1 MNRRKFLLSGG
12 TLLAGLGGAPLWLA
26 RAASALAAPRRSL
39 VVVFLRGAAD
49 GLNILPPLGDSR
61 YRALRPT
68 IHLPDPGKPGGAGAL
83 GGPFGLHPALEPLLP
98 IFKEGSLGFVHAAG
112 SPAATRSHFD
122 AQDFMETGS
131 AGGRM
136 YEDGWMSRAL
146 ERGHSWRTGPLA
158 AVSVTARLPRSLRG
172 HTQAM
177 AFTDADQVRA
187 AGSKAGSFEE
197 MYDEA
202 VDSLLAGAA
211 HDLKGA
217 ARLLS
222 DVPPKEKG
230 DAERQGYPKGPLG
243 RDLFELARLL
253 KADVGVR
260 LGFVEAGGWDTHSD
274 QGAAEGRL
282 AQRLTEL
289 GGSLAAFRKDLGP
302 KAGETLVVVL
312 TEFGRTAQ
320 ENGNRGTDH
329 GHGSVMMLMGAGV
342 RGGRVHGR
350 WPGLAED
357 ALYEGRDLAVTTD
370 YRQVLSEAL
379 AGPMGLGDLAGVFP
393 GFKAGPN
400 TGAFT

>member
-1 MNRRKFLLSGG
+1 MNRRRFLVSGG

-26 RAASALAAPRRSL
+26 RAAAALAAPKRAL
-39 VVVFLRGAAD
+39 VVLFLRGAAD
-49 GLNILPPLGDSR
+49 GLNILPPLGDAR
-61 YRALRPT
+61 YRALRPS
-68 IHLPDPGKPGGAGAL
+68 IHLPEPGRPGGALAL
-83 GGPFGLHPALEPLLP
+83 GGPFGLHPALAPLLP
-98 IFKEGSLGFVHAAG
+98 FYKEGSLAFVHAAG

-136 YEDGWMSRAL
+136 YEEGWMSRAL
-146 ERGHSWRTGPLA
+146 ERGHAWRTGPLA

-172 HTQAM
+172 RAPAM

-187 AGSKAGSFEE
+187 GGLKAASFEE

-202 VDSLLAGAA
+202 VDALLAGAA

-217 ARLLS
+217 ARLLA
-222 DVPPKEKG
+222 DVPPKAKG
-230 DAERQGYPKGPLG
+230 AAEALGYPKGGLG

-260 LGFVEAGGWDTHSD
+260 LGFVEAGGWDTHLE

-282 AQRLTEL
+282 AQRLAEL
-289 GGSLAAFRKDLGP
+289 GGALAAFRQDLGP
-302 KAGETLVVVL
+302 RATDVLTVAL

-329 GHGSVMMLMGAGV
+329 GHGSVMLLLGAGV

-357 ALYEGRDLAVTTD
+357 ALYERRDLAVTTD
-370 YRQVLSEAL
+370 YRQVLTEAL
-379 AGPMGLGDLAGVFP
+379 RGPLGLADLSGVFP
-393 GFKAGPN
+393 GFMAGPA
-400 TGAFT
+400 TGVFS

>member
-1 MNRRKFLLSGG
+1 
-12 TLLAGLGGAPLWLA
+12 
-26 RAASALAAPRRSL
+26 
-39 VVVFLRGAAD
+39 
-49 GLNILPPLGDSR
+49 
-61 YRALRPT
+61 
-68 IHLPDPGKPGGAGAL
+68 
-83 GGPFGLHPALEPLLP
+83 
-98 IFKEGSLGFVHAAG
+98 
-112 SPAATRSHFD
+112 
-122 AQDFMETGS
+122 
-131 AGGRM
+131 
-136 YEDGWMSRAL
+136 MSRAL

-172 HTQAM
+172 PGGAM

-187 AGSKAGSFEE
+187 GGVKAGTFEE

-202 VDSLLAGAA
+202 VDALLAGAA

-217 ARLLS
+217 ARLLEGVS
-222 DVPPKEKG
+222 PKKKG
-230 DAERQGYPKGPLG
+230 DAEALGYPKGPLG

-260 LGFVEAGGWDTHSD
+260 LGFVEAGGWDTHSE

-289 GGSLAAFRKDLGP
+289 GASLAAFRRDLGP
-302 KAGETLVVVL
+302 KAADTLVVAL
-312 TEFGRTAQ
+312 TEFGRTVQ

-329 GHGSVMMLMGAGV
+329 GHGSMMLLLGAGV

-379 AGPMGLGDLAGVFP
+379 AGPMGLADLSGVFP
-393 GFKAGPN
+393 GFKAGPA
-400 TGAFT
+400 TGVFT